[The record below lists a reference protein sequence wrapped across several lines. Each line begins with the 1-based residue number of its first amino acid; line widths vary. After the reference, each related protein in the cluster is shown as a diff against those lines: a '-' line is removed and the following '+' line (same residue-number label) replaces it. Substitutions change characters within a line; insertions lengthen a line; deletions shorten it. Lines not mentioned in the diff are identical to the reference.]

1 MTANFK
7 LLYSPIKWLVCLVFV
22 CMMPMTMYMPTY
34 FDFVNIAS
42 QYFPFNGVV
51 VFSDIATLDKANGT
65 AEIVYLS
72 NRKPTWVLLQ
82 RYLISSVIF
91 LTYVF
96 FADGLFHI
104 LQYFKG
110 TMMTEPISFFEYTT
124 IVTGSSVFIGGLSL
138 FISALFGNVFIGYSF
153 SIIYWI
159 YWNINCQTE
168 ALINPFPFIANPA
181 FYKRPLLAIY
191 IISLLLLVA
200 TCWLAGKS
208 PFWSLDHLH
217 RQHN

>member
-1 MTANFK
+1 
-7 LLYSPIKWLVCLVFV
+7 
-22 CMMPMTMYMPTY
+22 
-34 FDFVNIAS
+34 
-42 QYFPFNGVV
+42 
-51 VFSDIATLDKANGT
+51 
-65 AEIVYLS
+65 
-72 NRKPTWVLLQ
+72 
-82 RYLISSVIF
+82 
-91 LTYVF
+91 
-96 FADGLFHI
+96 
-104 LQYFKG
+104 
-110 TMMTEPISFFEYTT
+110 MMTEPISFFEYTT